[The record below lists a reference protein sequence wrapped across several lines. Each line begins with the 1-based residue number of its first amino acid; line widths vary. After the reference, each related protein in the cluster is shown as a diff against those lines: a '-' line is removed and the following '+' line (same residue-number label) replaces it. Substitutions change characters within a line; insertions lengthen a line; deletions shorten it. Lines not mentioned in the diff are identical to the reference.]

1 MNPLINAFLGVLFML
16 IGAVAAFIMIHLKG
30 RSKDQIHGNTL
41 VRGHRILGYTFIALY
56 VLMVVTMIIRISY
69 YQDELSPRSIF
80 HVILALSLIPLLGV
94 KLLVAKKYKL
104 LTSRLF
110 FLGMTIFLFAFLL
123 NAISAGHYYLYK
135 GAVREVTISS
145 IDRETMNEDIG
156 RQLVVKKCSKCH
168 TLERIFRSFKDEEG
182 WTRTVNHMALID
194 TPNIRDYDA
203 KQIIFF
209 LVKQQE
215 NRMGEKE
222 DLVEEKIGRTLLDK
236 KCTLCHDLDRIYQA
250 QKSEKEWLAT
260 VERMK
265 QHARDSNFLNEKE
278 TKNIVDF
285 LSTRPGN

>member
-1 MNPLINAFLGVLFML
+1 M
-16 IGAVAAFIMIHLKG
+16 IGAITAFIMIHLKG
-30 RSKDQIHGNTL
+30 RSRDRVHGKTL

-69 YQDELSPRSIF
+69 YQDELSPRAIF
-80 HVILALSLIPLLGV
+80 HVILALSLMPLLAA
-94 KLLVAKKYKL
+94 KLLVARKYNL

-135 GAVREVTISS
+135 GAVREVSISS
-145 IDRETMNEDIG
+145 IDKETMNEDIG
-156 RQLVVKKCSKCH
+156 RQLIVKKCSKCH

-182 WTRTVNHMALID
+182 WTRTVNRMALID
-194 TPNIRDYDA
+194 TPNIRDYNA

-215 NRMGEKE
+215 NRIGEEE
-222 DLVEEKIGRTLLDK
+222 DLVEEEIGRTLLDK
-236 KCTLCHDLDRIYQA
+236 KCILCHNLDRIYQA

-260 VERMK
+260 VERMI
-265 QHARDSNFLNEKE
+265 QHARDPNFLSEKE
-278 TKNIVDF
+278 TKKIVDY
-285 LSTRPGN
+285 LSTKP

>member
-1 MNPLINAFLGVLFML
+1 ML

-110 FLGMTIFLFAFLL
+110 FLGMTIFLLAFLL

-168 TLERIFRSFKDEEG
+168 TLERIFRSFNDEEG
-182 WTRTVNHMALID
+182 WTRTVNRMSLID

-215 NRMGEKE
+215 SRIGENKE
-222 DLVEEKIGRTLLDK
+222 VVEEEIGKTLLGK
-236 KCTLCHDLDRIYQA
+236 KCTMCHDLDRIYQA

-265 QHARDSNFLNEKE
+265 QHARNPNFLNEKE